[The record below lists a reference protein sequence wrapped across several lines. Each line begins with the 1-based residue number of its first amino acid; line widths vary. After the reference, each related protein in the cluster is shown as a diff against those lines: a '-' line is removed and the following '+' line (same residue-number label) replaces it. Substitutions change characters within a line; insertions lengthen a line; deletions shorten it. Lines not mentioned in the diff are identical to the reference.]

1 MLRAELGV
9 FFLLV
14 SRNDAA
20 GGVDH
25 RAESVFIEAV
35 GQILCRAALGA
46 VAGHQEVGMGH
57 QLS

>member
-14 SRNDAA
+14 SRDDAA

-25 RAESVFIEAV
+25 RAEPVFIEAV
-35 GQILCRAALGA
+35 GQILCCTAL
-46 VAGHQEVGMGH
+46 
-57 QLS
+57 L

>member
-14 SRNDAA
+14 SRDDAA

-25 RAESVFIEAV
+25 RAEPVFIEAV
-35 GQILCRAALGA
+35 GQILCCTALGA
-46 VAGHQEVGMGH
+46 VARHQEVGMGH
-57 QLS
+57 